1 MLCGKTCKEDRDDEW
16 MGVSL
21 ARQPK
26 AGGSVLVSPFFPLIS
41 LKLLLLSDSY
51 AKHIRINV
59 LGSDWKS
66 PALQAANSVLS
77 SLKRKEKWAL
87 ARKLYL

>member
-26 AGGSVLVSPFFPLIS
+26 AGGSVLVSPRFSLIS
-41 LKLLLLSDSY
+41 LKSLLLSDSN
-51 AKHIRINV
+51 AKHVRLMCLV
-59 LGSDWKS
+59 VTD
-66 PALQAANSVLS
+66 
-77 SLKRKEKWAL
+77 
-87 ARKLYL
+87 

>member
-59 LGSDWKS
+59 LGSD
-66 PALQAANSVLS
+66 
-77 SLKRKEKWAL
+77 
-87 ARKLYL
+87 